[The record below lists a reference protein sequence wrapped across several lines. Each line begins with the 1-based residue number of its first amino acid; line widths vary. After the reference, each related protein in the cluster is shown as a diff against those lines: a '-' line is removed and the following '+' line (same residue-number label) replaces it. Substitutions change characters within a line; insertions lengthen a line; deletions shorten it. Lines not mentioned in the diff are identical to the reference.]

1 MNIEY
6 ILGQSEKN
14 GNSNE
19 EKALREIIGL
29 INEHN
34 LSFAEIKGATM
45 EAILML
51 MHKPLKVRRKGV

>member
-6 ILGQSEKN
+6 ILGNKEKN

-19 EKALREIIGL
+19 EKALREIIEL
-29 INEHN
+29 IDRHN
-34 LSFAEIKGATM
+34 LSFAEIRGAVM

-51 MHKPLKVRRKGV
+51 MHMPLRVKRKGE